1 MRLDIIVL
9 LLIQTFIQL
18 TVGQHLQDV
27 NKLYDDLFANYRKGV
42 TPRTNQSL
50 PFEIEFAFYL
60 QSLTSFQEIKET
72 LALVASIHMVWTD
85 VSLSWDPNTY
95 GGIQSIDIP
104 SSDIW
109 LPKVYLMN
117 NAEEVSPIGGGQT
130 FQVQVTSDGSVVFI
144 SGGIMK
150 AKCPTDLSTFP
161 FDTQTCTL
169 SFQMWGVES
178 LTYKFSTQEEGVI
191 ISHYIS
197 NAQWTL
203 KSTQTFVDVSHR
215 QLYKYKVTLILKR
228 EPVYY
233 VAVVIVP
240 CMIFCLLNPL
250 VFILKVESGERI
262 SLSMT
267 MLLSYVI
274 FLTLVCNSIPAS
286 ANPMCF
292 LLVMMI
298 IIIAISGLI
307 VVFAIVSVNYYFEEF
322 CERTLIV
329 RFIRKTV
336 VFKTRKMTIAAVT
349 DDGKENSNPGN
360 HQLMT
365 GKELSSI
372 LDRTF
377 LCLSY
382 ALICIVLGIYTIY
395 VLA

>member
-1 MRLDIIVL
+1 
-9 LLIQTFIQL
+9 
-18 TVGQHLQDV
+18 
-27 NKLYDDLFANYRKGV
+27 
-42 TPRTNQSL
+42 
-50 PFEIEFAFYL
+50 
-60 QSLTSFQEIKET
+60 
-72 LALVASIHMVWTD
+72 
-85 VSLSWDPNTY
+85 
-95 GGIQSIDIP
+95 
-104 SSDIW
+104 
-109 LPKVYLMN
+109 MN
-117 NAEEVSPIGGGQT
+117 NAEKVSPIGGGQT
-130 FQVQVTSDGSVVFI
+130 FQVQVTSDGRVVFI

-150 AKCPTDLSTFP
+150 AKCPTDLSMFP

-169 SFQMWGVES
+169 SYQMWGVES
-178 LTYKFSTQEEGVI
+178 LTYTFSTQEERVI
-191 ISHYIS
+191 ISNYIA

-203 KSTQTFVDVSHR
+203 KSTQTCVDVSQGHMH
-215 QLYKYKVTLILKR
+215 QYKVTLILKR

-240 CMIFCLLNPL
+240 CLIFCILNPL

-307 VVFAIVSVNYYFEEF
+307 IVFAIVSVNYYFEES

-329 RFIRKTV
+329 RFIRNV
-336 VFKTRKMTIAAVT
+336 IAAVT
-349 DDGKENSNPGN
+349 DDGKENSNHDN

-365 GKELSSI
+365 GKEPSSI

-382 ALICIVLGIYTIY
+382 TLKCIVLGIYAIY

>member
-9 LLIQTFIQL
+9 LLIQAFMQM
-18 TVGQHLQDV
+18 TVGQTLQDV
-27 NKLYDDLFANYRKGV
+27 NKLYDDLFVNYRKGV

-50 PFEIEFAFYL
+50 PFEIQFAFYL
-60 QSLTSFQEIKET
+60 QSLDSFVEIKEKI
-72 LALVASIHMVWTD
+72 ALVGGIHMVWTD

-95 GGIQSIDIP
+95 GGIKFIDIP

-117 NAEEVSPIGGGQT
+117 NAEKFSPIGEGQT
-130 FQVQVTSDGSVVFI
+130 FQVQVTSDGRVVFI

-150 AKCPTDLSTFP
+150 AKCPTDLSMFP

-169 SFQMWGVES
+169 SYQMWGVES
-178 LTYKFSTQEEGVI
+178 LTYTFSTQEERVI
-191 ISHYIS
+191 ISNYIA

-203 KSTQTFVDVSHR
+203 KSTQTCVDVSHGHMH
-215 QLYKYKVTLILKR
+215 QYKVTLILKR

-240 CMIFCLLNPL
+240 CLIFCILNPL

-307 VVFAIVSVNYYFEEF
+307 IVFAIVSVNYYFEES

-329 RFIRKTV
+329 RFIRNV
-336 VFKTRKMTIAAVT
+336 IAAVT
-349 DDGKENSNPGN
+349 DDGKENSNHDN

-365 GKELSSI
+365 GKEPSSI

-382 ALICIVLGIYTIY
+382 TLKCIVLGIYAIY

>member
-1 MRLDIIVL
+1 MRMDIIVL
-9 LLIQTFIQL
+9 LFIQASIQL
-18 TVGQHLQDV
+18 TVGQPLRDV

-42 TPRTNQSL
+42 TPRINQSL

-72 LALVASIHMVWTD
+72 LALVAGIHMVWTD

-117 NAEEVSPIGGGQT
+117 NAEEVLPIGGGQT

-178 LTYKFSTQEEGVI
+178 LTYKFSTQEEEVI
-191 ISHYIS
+191 ISNYIT

-233 VAVVIVP
+233 VAVVVVP
-240 CMIFCLLNPL
+240 CLIFCLLNPL

-307 VVFAIVSVNYYFEEF
+307 VVFAIVSVNYYFEES

-329 RFIRKTV
+329 RFIRKTA
-336 VFKTRKMTIAAVT
+336 VFKTRNMTIAAVT
-349 DDGKENSNPGN
+349 EDGKENSNHGN

-372 LDRTF
+372 LDMVF

-382 ALICIVLGIYTIY
+382 ALIGIVLGIYTIY